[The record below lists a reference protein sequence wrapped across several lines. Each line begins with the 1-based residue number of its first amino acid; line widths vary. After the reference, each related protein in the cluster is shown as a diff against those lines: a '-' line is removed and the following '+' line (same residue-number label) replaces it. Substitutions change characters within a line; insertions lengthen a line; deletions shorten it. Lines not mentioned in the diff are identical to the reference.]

1 MKHIL
6 YLQENN
12 LVAII
17 SGAEGVS
24 ILELQKQVPVGLP
37 SIIIDSEQLPPSNH
51 LEHFRDALT
60 ADFDSPGQP
69 DVKIDLEK
77 AKNFAKIKIREH
89 RTKLYETNDIV
100 IRDAMITSDHFTLKT
115 ATAERDRLRNLTKIV
130 NNVSNIDEILD
141 KLKNLNIKV

>member
-12 LVAII
+12 LVAIM
-17 SGAEGVS
+17 SGANNIS
-24 ILELQKQVPVGLP
+24 ISELKKQVPVGLP
-37 SIIIDSEQLPPSNH
+37 SIIVDSEQLPSSVH

-69 DVKIDLEK
+69 NVKIDLEK
-77 AKNFAKIKIREH
+77 AKNVAKNKIRDY
-89 RTKLYETNDIV
+89 RTKLYESNDIV
-100 IRDAMITSDHFTLKT
+100 IRDAMITNDQVTLKA
-115 ATAERDRLRNLTKIV
+115 ATKERDRLRNLTKIV
-130 NNVSNIDEILD
+130 DNVSNIDEILD

>member
-17 SGAEGVS
+17 SGAEGIS

-37 SIIIDSEQLPPSNH
+37 SIIVDSEKFPSSLH

-69 DVKIDLEK
+69 NVKIDLEK
-77 AKNFAKIKIREH
+77 AKNIAKDKIREY
-89 RTKLYETNDIV
+89 RTKLYESNDVV
-100 IRDAMITSDHFTLKT
+100 IRDAMITNDQVTLKS
-115 ATAERDRLRNLTKIV
+115 ATVERDRLKNLTKIV